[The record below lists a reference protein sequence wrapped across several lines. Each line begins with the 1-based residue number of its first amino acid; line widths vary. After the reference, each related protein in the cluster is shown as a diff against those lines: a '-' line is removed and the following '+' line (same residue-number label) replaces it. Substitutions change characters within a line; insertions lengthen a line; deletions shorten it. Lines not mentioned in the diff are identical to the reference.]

1 MSPVSSVRFCVCGE
15 AAEGTVDQNQ
25 QQQRSRGAVVRP
37 GPPNTAVTVRGDD
50 WGTDGTELSS
60 TCPQPC
66 PSHQPRLCSVPQ
78 QPQLC
83 TGPWA
88 NPVPVPPAP
97 APRGSH
103 VSTCPAHPCAPLL
116 TAAAVHW
123 GTTRLPAG
131 LGPSGTVWG
140 QLSLLYTSPS
150 AFKRG
155 SVTCLSLRE
164 VQQNLQS
171 FSAREQCYERL
182 SSLVFKF

>member
-15 AAEGTVDQNQ
+15 AAEGTVVQNQ

-50 WGTDGTELSS
+50 RGTDGTELSS

-97 APRGSH
+97 APGGPTSAPALPTRVPHCSLLLQYIGAQLGCLRG
-103 VSTCPAHPCAPLL
+103 
-116 TAAAVHW
+116 
-123 GTTRLPAG
+123 
-131 LGPSGTVWG
+131 WG
-140 QLSLLYTSPS
+140 QVAPCGDSS
-150 AFKRG
+150 ASCTRHR
-155 SVTCLSLRE
+155 VPLNVVL
-164 VQQNLQS
+164 
-171 FSAREQCYERL
+171 
-182 SSLVFKF
+182 